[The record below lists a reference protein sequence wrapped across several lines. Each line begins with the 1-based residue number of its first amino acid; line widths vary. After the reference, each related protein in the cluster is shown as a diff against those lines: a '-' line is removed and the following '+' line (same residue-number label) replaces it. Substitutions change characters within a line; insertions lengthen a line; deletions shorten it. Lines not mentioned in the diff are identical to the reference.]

1 MCDNNRIQDYINW
14 VDESTSKS
22 ELLDTLKDIREDIT
36 TENEYDD
43 DDDDGGR
50 QYTKVW

>member
-1 MCDNNRIQDYINW
+1 MCDNRIQDYINW